1 MLLVKR
7 CQEIEGASCW
17 VATLQLDFLQ
27 VVKGDSVQCLV
38 FIMRKTQLTA
48 MCLYCGSFG
57 LLCLLLRKYNRS
69 EEMTH
74 STIEGTLKFYHMRA
88 GRCHEQ
94 E

>member
-7 CQEIEGASCW
+7 CQETEGASRW
-17 VATLQLDFLQ
+17 VATSHVDFLQ
-27 VVKGDSVQCLV
+27 VLKGDSVQCLML
-38 FIMRKTQLTA
+38 IMRKTLLTA
-48 MCLYCGSFG
+48 MYLYCGSFG

-69 EEMTH
+69 EGMTNL
-74 STIEGTLKFYHMRA
+74 TIKGTLKFYHMRA